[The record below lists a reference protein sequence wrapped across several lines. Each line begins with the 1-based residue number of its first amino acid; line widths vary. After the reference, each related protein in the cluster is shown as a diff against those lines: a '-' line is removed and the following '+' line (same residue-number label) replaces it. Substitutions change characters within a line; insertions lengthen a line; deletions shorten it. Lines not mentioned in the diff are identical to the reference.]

1 MVPFV
6 WSQLLFDCSTRRS
19 GRSSRFSR
27 RSNETSGKCLNDLRN
42 IPKRQMK
49 HALHTRHKNNRTSVF
64 KLTFVWC
71 LWIKINKWP
80 MVWNYKTVVL
90 VRNLKKTNVFFI
102 TTYFVKG
109 ELNQKLQNIVFTIKI
124 NVLIIP
130 LKLIYLFNIL
140 VFDY

>member
-1 MVPFV
+1 MTYGLKLQNGCF
-6 WSQLLFDCSTRRS
+6 
-19 GRSSRFSR
+19 
-27 RSNETSGKCLNDLRN
+27 GK
-42 IPKRQMK
+42 K
-49 HALHTRHKNNRTSVF
+49 F
-64 KLTFVWC
+64 
-71 LWIKINKWP
+71 
-80 MVWNYKTVVL
+80 
-90 VRNLKKTNVFFI
+90 KKTNVFFI